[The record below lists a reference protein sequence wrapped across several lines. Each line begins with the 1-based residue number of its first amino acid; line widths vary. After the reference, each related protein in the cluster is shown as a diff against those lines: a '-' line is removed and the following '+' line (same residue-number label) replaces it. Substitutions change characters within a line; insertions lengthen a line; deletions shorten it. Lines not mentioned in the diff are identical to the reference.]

1 MRHANLTEKPSLHV
15 ILSEAKN
22 LALNTVNY
30 PARSLRPIPGLLTAL
45 VIATN
50 CFLACSSKSAGGE
63 DEKAATPA
71 DSAAEVTVT
80 KVARA
85 DVTSAVTVT
94 GTIAALPNRDAKV
107 SSLVQGRI
115 AGMMVAEGDH
125 ASQGQVL
132 AKIEDRPFLD
142 QIQQAQAAVEQAQ
155 ANVENAR
162 LNRDRNEGLLE
173 RGIAARKDVEDART
187 QLSVNQAALHQAEA
201 ALALAKLQLA
211 RTEVRSPLA
220 GTVVK
225 RFASV
230 GEQVDG
236 TAATPLFEIAD
247 LNEVEL
253 FGNVPALYL
262 GKIRVG
268 ARLPVTTDAFPAQ
281 TLAGKVVAIS
291 PAVDPST
298 NVGTVRIRMSN
309 SRRLLRLGM
318 FLSTQ
323 LPLETRAKTLVVP
336 AQAVYRDEQGNPEVY
351 RVEGDDASAVP
362 VKLGIETKGQVELL
376 SGVQAGD
383 TVILTG
389 GYGLKDHAKVKVR
402 EGS

>member
-1 MRHANLTEKPSLHV
+1 MKRTESLGRIV
-15 ILSEAKN
+15 VT
-22 LALNTVNY
+22 LA
-30 PARSLRPIPGLLTAL
+30 AL
-45 VIATN
+45 VAAMG
-50 CFLACSSKSAGGE
+50 CLLACSRKSAAGGE
-63 DEKAATPA
+63 GEKAGNTA

-85 DVTSAVTVT
+85 DVTSALTVT

-125 ASQGQVL
+125 VSPGQVL

-142 QIQQAQAAVEQAQ
+142 QIQQAEAAVEQAQ

-187 QLSVNQAALHQAEA
+187 QLSVNQAALRQAEA
-201 ALALAKLQLA
+201 ALALARLQLA

-236 TAATPLFEIAD
+236 TAATPLFEIAN
-247 LNEVEL
+247 LEEVEL
-253 FGNVPALYL
+253 FGNVPAVYL

-268 ARLPVTTDAFPAQ
+268 ARLPVVTDAFPGK
-281 TLAGKVVAIS
+281 TFAGKVVAIS

-318 FLSTQ
+318 FLSAQ
-323 LPLETRAKTLVVP
+323 LPLETRGKALVVP

-362 VKLGIETKGQVELL
+362 VKLGIETKSQVELL
-376 SGVQAGD
+376 SGVQPGD

>member
-1 MRHANLTEKPSLHV
+1 MRHTKSSL
-15 ILSEAKN
+15 KN
-22 LALNTVNY
+22 PPQIIVVALA
-30 PARSLRPIPGLLTAL
+30 AL
-45 VIATN
+45 VAAMG
-50 CFLACSSKSAGGE
+50 CLLACSRKSAAGG
-63 DEKAATPA
+63 DEGDKAA
-71 DSAAEVTVT
+71 SAAEVTVT

-85 DVTSAVTVT
+85 DVTSALTVT

-125 ASQGQVL
+125 VNQGQAL

-142 QIQQAQAAVEQAQ
+142 QIQQAEAAIEQAQ

-187 QLSVNQAALHQAEA
+187 QLSVNQAALRQAEA
-201 ALALAKLQLA
+201 ALALARLQLA

-236 TAATPLFEIAD
+236 TAATPLFEVAD

-281 TLAGKVVAIS
+281 TFAGRVVAIS
-291 PAVDPST
+291 PAVDPSS

-309 SRRLLRLGM
+309 SRRLLRLGL
-318 FLSTQ
+318 FLSAQ
-323 LPLETRAKTLVVP
+323 LPLETHAKALVVP
-336 AQAVYRDEQGNPEVY
+336 AQAVYRDERGNPEVY

-362 VKLGIETKGQVELL
+362 VKLGLETKAQVELL

>member
-85 DVTSAVTVT
+85 DVTSVLTVT

-132 AKIEDRPFLD
+132 AKIEDRHFLD

-173 RGIAARKDVEDART
+173 RGIAARKDLEDART
-187 QLSVNQAALHQAEA
+187 QISVNQAALRQAA
-201 ALALAKLQLA
+201 AARALARLQLA

-220 GTVVK
+220 GPVVK
-225 RFASV
+225 RFATV
-230 GEQVDG
+230 QEQVDA
-236 TAATPLFEIAD
+236 TA
-247 LNEVEL
+247 
-253 FGNVPALYL
+253 
-262 GKIRVG
+262 
-268 ARLPVTTDAFPAQ
+268 
-281 TLAGKVVAIS
+281 
-291 PAVDPST
+291 
-298 NVGTVRIRMSN
+298 
-309 SRRLLRLGM
+309 
-318 FLSTQ
+318 
-323 LPLETRAKTLVVP
+323 LVVP
-336 AQAVYRDEQGNPEVY
+336 AQAVYRDERGNPEVY

-362 VKLGIETKGQVELL
+362 VKLGLETKAQVELL

-389 GYGLKDHAKVKVR
+389 GYGLKDHAKIKVR
-402 EGS
+402 EGG

>member
-30 PARSLRPIPGLLTAL
+30 PARSLTPILAL
-45 VIATN
+45 STTLVVAMG
-50 CFLACSSKSAGGE
+50 CLLACSRKSAAGG
-63 DEKAATPA
+63 DEGDKAASAA

-85 DVTSAVTVT
+85 DVTSALTVT

-125 ASQGQVL
+125 VNQGQAL

-142 QIQQAQAAVEQAQ
+142 QIQQAEAAVEQAQ

-162 LNRDRNEGLLE
+162 LNRDRNEGL
-173 RGIAARKDVEDART
+173 
-187 QLSVNQAALHQAEA
+187 QLSVNQAALRQTQA
-201 ALALAKLQLA
+201 ALALARLQLA

-236 TAATPLFEIAD
+236 TAATPLFEIANLD
-247 LNEVEL
+247 EVEL

-281 TLAGKVVAIS
+281 SFAGKVVAIS

-309 SRRLLRLGM
+309 SRRLLRLGL
-318 FLSTQ
+318 FLSAQ
-323 LPLETRAKTLVVP
+323 LPLETHAKALVVP

-362 VKLGIETKGQVELL
+362 VKLGIETKSQVELL